1 MPGKGIA
8 ETARLIASLELK
20 DKLGPGI
27 ASASRSLGKLEGR
40 LGRLGSIASK
50 GMATAA
56 RNIATIGKLAAVGA
70 AGVFV
75 GAVQSA
81 IDWESAVAGV
91 NKTIDA
97 TPGELQAIVDG
108 LRDISRTTPVAATD
122 LAAIAEAGGA
132 LGIAK
137 DDILEFTRV
146 VALIGT
152 TTNVTTDE
160 AATALGQLQ
169 NVIGLT
175 GADFDNF
182 AASLVDLGNKG
193 ASTEAQIL
201 EIARRSG
208 SAAKLFGIGKDA
220 TLGWASAAANLGMQE
235 ELAGTALQNL
245 FLKSMPL
252 FMSASKKMRDVTG
265 KTGAALKQAFEKD
278 AGGAMEM
285 LISKIAELPKNL
297 RLEATQKMFGKGA
310 GLTRLVLGLA
320 DSYDRNL
327 VPSLNT
333 ARTAWDKNTAA
344 ADEAAKRYATT
355 AAQIQVLR
363 NNVKDAAVTI
373 GSALLPELIDLSKE
387 ATGWIQGHQPEIK
400 AFAKDLAGGFR
411 AVVGIARSLPW
422 AQIGQSLQL
431 AGAGAKAVIGAFMAM
446 PAWVQTAVTT
456 GWGLNKLTGGALSGI
471 VGELGKG
478 LIRGVLGLNAGVV
491 HAKAGVVNVIGGA
504 GVGGGLLPGMGKGGF
519 TEFMK
524 NLGAL
529 TIAAGSL
536 VLLAEQWDKFQKEGA
551 AGAATLRTQTD
562 VGVPQL
568 TLQQARDAL
577 RNTQEQLSNPINDLA
592 LMLSGTRD
600 EVKRTEKLLQDR
612 IAFLEA
618 GGQPSVEK
626 PSGVTGGRGD
636 AGTAARVVQQ
646 GIRAG
651 IYERAVAKTGKAPTE
666 RALAGTAHLNENRD
680 IWQRAV
686 TAGMGPPAATITD
699 GLADNAA
706 KIATASAIAARAMAL
721 LQTITNMRLAT
732 IAAKDFSPKITVPV
746 YVTSTVSVRGMSVAQ
761 SVRAA
766 YNHGFHAPGAGR

>member
-27 ASASRSLGKLEGR
+27 TSATRSLGKLEGR

-97 TPGELQAIVDG
+97 TPGELAAIIDG
-108 LRDISRTTPVAATD
+108 LRGISRTSPVAATD

-208 SAAKLFGIGKDA
+208 SAAKLFGIAKDA

-235 ELAGTALQNL
+235 ELAGTSLQNL
-245 FLKSMPL
+245 FLKSMPQ
-252 FMSASKKMRDVTG
+252 FTSAGKTMRDVTG
-265 KTGAALKQAFEKD
+265 MTGAALKQAFEKD

-285 LISKIAELPKNL
+285 LIGKFAQLPKEL
-297 RLEATQKMFGKGA
+297 RLEKAQKLFGKGA

-446 PAWVQTAVTT
+446 PAWVQTAVLT
-456 GWGLNKLTGGALSGI
+456 GWGLNKLTGGAIGSL
-471 VGELGKG
+471 VGQLAGG
-478 LIRGVLGLNAGVV
+478 LIKGVLGIQ
-491 HAKAGVVNVIGGA
+491 AGVVNVTGGVVNAPGGIGG
-504 GVGGGLLPGMGKGGF
+504 GKGG
-519 TEFMK
+519 
-524 NLGAL
+524 LPA
-529 TIAAGSL
+529 
-536 VLLAEQWDKFQKEGA
+536 A
-551 AGAATLRTQTD
+551 AGAGLLATMLPAIAGAAAVAGLYWLGKQNQNAPNPVPD
-562 VGVPQL
+562 SNLLAAQAWGGVSPNAPGSAIKQW
-568 TLQQARDAL
+568 
-577 RNTQEQLSNPINDLA
+577 NDR
-592 LMLSGTRD
+592 GG
-600 EVKRTEKLLQDR
+600 VK
-612 IAFLEA
+612 
-618 GGQPSVEK
+618 GPG
-626 PSGVTGGRGD
+626 GGRGD
-636 AGTAARVVQQ
+636 ASTADEVKRLGVQQALAARIVAAGGRATADRIEAIMAKNVRATESGDTRVAGRIDSMTAAV
-646 GIRAG
+646 RA
-651 IYERAVAKTGKAPTE
+651 I
-666 RALAGTAHLNENRD
+666 
-680 IWQRAV
+680 
-686 TAGMGPPAATITD
+686 
-699 GLADNAA
+699 
-706 KIATASAIAARAMAL
+706 KIAPVINVSTYPQISIRNVATANRIASAVDVRKG
-721 LQTITNMRLAT
+721 TGGG
-732 IAAKDFSPKITVPV
+732 KIL
-746 YVTSTVSVRGMSVAQ
+746 
-761 SVRAA
+761 
-766 YNHGFHAPGAGR
+766 